1 MMVSDSPTSLEWLVA
16 VGIPTTISVV
26 WTNFPPLVIVSVQL
40 TLDNIQK
47 NSNPSLYIPV
57 HHPSASMSTSLMRIA
72 ACSYEGSLFGW
83 KVTVDDTTTSSEETD
98 EEGQG
103 GFVSTM
109 DFGFNC
115 SAGALKCVAIST
127 HGKYLCCG
135 GTDERIRIFNMAENR
150 SMGELGMHEGAITS
164 LAFFDDS
171 HLISGS
177 EDSSLRIWRCH
188 DWECLHVLHGHKA
201 AIVSVAIHPT
211 GKIAL
216 SVSKDNTMKLW
227 NLIQGRCSFTRR
239 LKGPADKVHW
249 HSTGLY
255 YMLVVVSEVQVY
267 RAADNECVA
276 TIKHKTR
283 VNQAIFCLCGP
294 PIVTDEDEARVRS
307 DSNGTSKSNSK
318 SQDTIHEQG
327 KGVVMGLAE
336 GTDEEVDRSM
346 LNVRVA
352 SVCEDKTLFFHNIQ
366 GVETARL
373 DMQELHGRPR
383 DMWACPL
390 ALLLPST
397 VGQDSRQ
404 KSSSSSSSSSSVAIA
419 AAAASLEGE
428 GDGLVVASSQSRL
441 VALSCRAIEEGH
453 TLDECSLVSMQT
465 KAEPRLTCVV
475 AWSTSVSSNH
485 SDSIIKA
492 GKTDKREQEGTKGK
506 NERKASDGGCA
517 KSVGKSDN
525 SSTTKDKNKSNKAS
539 TSDSGSSNSSKNNSS
554 NKRNNKTIN
563 NNNTG
568 KSSGKDQD
576 KNSKKSGEKRTRD
589 DSNDNMG
596 EGEKNKKSKMQKQQ
610 QQQKHGK
617 R

>member
-1 MMVSDSPTSLEWLVA
+1 
-16 VGIPTTISVV
+16 
-26 WTNFPPLVIVSVQL
+26 
-40 TLDNIQK
+40 
-47 NSNPSLYIPV
+47 
-57 HHPSASMSTSLMRIA
+57 MSTSLLRIA

-115 SAGALKCVAIST
+115 SAGALKCVAISA

-294 PIVTDEDEARVRS
+294 PIMIDEDEARVRS
-307 DSNGTSKSNSK
+307 DSNGTSKSNNK
-318 SQDTIHEQG
+318 SQDSVQEQG
-327 KGVVMGLAE
+327 KSDLMGLAE
-336 GTDEEVDRSM
+336 GTDEALDRNM

-397 VGQDSRQ
+397 VEQGSRQ
-404 KSSSSSSSSSSVAIA
+404 KSSSSSSSSSSSVAIA

-441 VALSCRAIEEGH
+441 VVLSCRAIEEGH
-453 TLDECSLVSMQT
+453 TLEECSLVSMQT

-485 SDSIIKA
+485 SDGIIKA
-492 GKTDKREQEGTKGK
+492 GKPEKREQEGTKGK
-506 NERKASDGGCA
+506 NESKASGGGGA
-517 KSVGKSDN
+517 KPVGKNDN
-525 SSTTKDKNKSNKAS
+525 SSTNKNKSNKAS
-539 TSDSGSSNSSKNNSS
+539 TSDSSKNNS
-554 NKRNNKTIN
+554 NNKGNNKLIN
-563 NNNTG
+563 NSNTG
-568 KSSGKDQD
+568 KSPEKDQD
-576 KNSKKSGEKRTRD
+576 KKSKKSGEKRSRED
-589 DSNDNMG
+589 NNDNNTG
-596 EGEKNKKSKMQKQQ
+596 EGENKKKSKMQKQQ
-610 QQQKHGK
+610 QQQQKHGK